1 MFLPHFVICLVLP
14 ECLSGSEA
22 NRDGADAEFPF
33 LLFFSLFLPRLKTL
47 AHQKGRK
54 IVFVLRLV
62 GRVSVSISLTKYSI
76 FPSAD
81 NGCSR
86 EKKFWQS
93 DLLTPSVST
102 VEIWSTLTYTE
113 FDCVALLAML

>member
-1 MFLPHFVICLVLP
+1 MICLALP
-14 ECLSGSEA
+14 ECLSDSEA

-33 LLFFSLFLPRLKTL
+33 PLSFPFSASFKNSSPLEKAGKSCFFEISGPSLC
-47 AHQKGRK
+47 
-54 IVFVLRLV
+54 I
-62 GRVSVSISLTKYSI
+62 SISVAKYNI
-76 FPSAD
+76 FPRAD
-81 NGCSR
+81 NGCTC
-86 EKKFWQS
+86 EKNFWQS